1 MNCPHHFGE
10 MRPEVGGPIT
20 SQISLHCACHHSYL
34 LCNNKIIFCWA
45 SKFCGCFAIAME
57 ETSITLAMEM
67 SGRRLGYGEL
77 TAEQRRAILAFVGG
91 RDVFVSLPTG
101 SGKSLCFALLPLVF
115 DLLNEKEGSIVIVV
129 SPLLALMQ
137 DQVHRFS
144 PHAQFCV
151 SK

>member
-1 MNCPHHFGE
+1 
-10 MRPEVGGPIT
+10 
-20 SQISLHCACHHSYL
+20 
-34 LCNNKIIFCWA
+34 
-45 SKFCGCFAIAME
+45 ME